1 MIITS
6 ETGLHIASTLNGVVA
21 TQKSGDRNVSI
32 SKSKPK
38 PQKIVQRVV
47 LAKDSGDTDDEPV
60 IGGLQDEDDS
70 LECAAALASPLKGSE
85 SRALTKVNSI
95 HISLNLSLTQILLT

>member
-1 MIITS
+1 M
-6 ETGLHIASTLNGVVA
+6 VA

-38 PQKIVQRVV
+38 PRKIVQSVV
-47 LAKDSGDTDDEPV
+47 PAEDGGGTDDEPV

-70 LECAAALASPLKGSE
+70 LERAAALASPLKGSE
-85 SRALTKVNSI
+85 SRALTKVNSF
-95 HISLNLSLTQILLT
+95 HVSLNPSLTQTLLT